1 MHVMRAMNEATPV
14 MRNRSQKLLRLMLFE
29 ETKLM
34 SSGQLGVFPNLV
46 FSSCSILVPFVTF
59 KTSLETSAT
68 RGEPFGISEK

>member
-1 MHVMRAMNEATPV
+1 MHVMRATNETTPT
-14 MRNRSQKLLRLMLFE
+14 MRNRPYKLLRSMLFE

-46 FSSCSILVPFVTF
+46 FSSCSILVPSVMF

-68 RGEPFGISEK
+68 RGEPFGNT